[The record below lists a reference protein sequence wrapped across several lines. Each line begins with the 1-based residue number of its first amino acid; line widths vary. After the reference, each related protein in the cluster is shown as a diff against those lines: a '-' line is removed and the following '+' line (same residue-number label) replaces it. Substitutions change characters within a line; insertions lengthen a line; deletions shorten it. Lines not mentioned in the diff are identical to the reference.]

1 MVASHN
7 GHVEVVDKLIQHGA
21 RVDLKDNVC
30 VIITYVNHHL
40 ILLTGRVACS
50 DVCISEWAH
59 FSVGKAATTW
69 SKSGLTNTGI
79 YYVAMVTT
87 GLTPL
92 YIHLS
97 KIQHSIL

>member
-1 MVASHN
+1 MVASQN
-7 GHVEVVDKLIQHGA
+7 GHVEVVDKLPQHGA
-21 RVDLKDNVC
+21 RVDLQDNVS
-30 VIITYVNHHL
+30 VIIIYALNHHL

-79 YYVAMVTT
+79 YRISSNRGRGFYFFRRIIDPA
-87 GLTPL
+87 
-92 YIHLS
+92 S
-97 KIQHSIL
+97 K